1 MQKDILANGPIAVS
15 FQVYDDLVRFFPPLS
30 SRALLTGLVRVHKGC
45 CFVRFSSLTM
55 IAFSSRFYFLFLLF
69 FQRHYAGGVYS
80 HKFASELLLDDY
92 NPFQLVSHAVVCVGW
107 GVTPANEGSIPYWI
121 IKNSWGET
129 WGEQGYFRIARSLKT
144 HPTGGDCAVESIPFS
159 AIPILP

>member
-1 MQKDILANGPIAVS
+1 MMFLHAPLIADIDLILPAS
-15 FQVYDDLVRFFPPLS
+15 F
-30 SRALLTGLVRVHKGC
+30 C
-45 CFVRFSSLTM
+45 
-55 IAFSSRFYFLFLLF
+55 LLF
-69 FQRHYAGGVYS
+69 CYFSVVFQRHYAGGVYS

-121 IKNSWGET
+121 IKNSWGES

-144 HPTGGDCAVESIPFS
+144 HPTGGDCAVESIHFS